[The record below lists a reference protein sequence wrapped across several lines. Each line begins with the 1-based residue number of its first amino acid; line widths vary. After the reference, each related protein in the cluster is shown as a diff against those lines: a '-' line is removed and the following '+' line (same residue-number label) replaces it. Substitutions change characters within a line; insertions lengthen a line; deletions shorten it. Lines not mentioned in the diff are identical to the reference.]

1 MSKTARELLF
11 DLENKYD
18 SSKVDAN
25 SVFNFIFSGEGAGE
39 YTVAVQDGVCKVSEG
54 LSDNAKCEVKTAAQT
69 FVDVLSG
76 KVNPTMA
83 VMTGKLKVSNIGEM
97 MKFAKPFGLM

>member
-1 MSKTARELLF
+1 MSKSARELLF

-25 SVFNFIFSGEGAGE
+25 SVFHFNFSDEGT
-39 YTVAVQDGVCKVSEG
+39 YTVTVQDGTCKVTEG
-54 LSDNAKCEVKTAAQT
+54 ENGEAKCVVTTKAQT
-69 FVDVLSG
+69 FVDVLAG